1 MNSPE
6 LLAPAGN
13 LESFF
18 AALDNGADAVYVGY
32 GNLNARALAAN
43 FTLEDIARLNEY
55 AHRQGVKLYVAL
67 NAVVREEEIE
77 EIVNTLS
84 TLSQVEPDGLII
96 QDGAIARLCQL
107 HFPNLNLHGSTLMT
121 VHNSAGV
128 EQLHSMGFQRVVLA
142 RELTIE
148 ELARIAASTTLELE
162 IFVHGALCYS
172 YSGLCLA
179 SSFYGGRSS
188 VRGRC
193 VQPCR
198 RLYRSGRHQG
208 YFFSPNDLSAIDL
221 IPRLRQLRLAAFKI
235 EGRMKPSSY
244 VAAVVRAYRIVLDAA
259 PGDEIE
265 AIAKARRYLK
275 NAYGRKPT
283 QGFLTADQR
292 GEIITPHRSG
302 ASGRLAAKVE
312 WVRGNRMGLRLRCP
326 LTLGDRL
333 RLDSDEEVEKTA
345 FTIREMVVKGKH
357 PAVASTGTVVAV
369 PRIRDA
375 RRGDRVFKT
384 GSKSGK
390 NPSAAKLRRLLKE
403 KTSKPQVAR
412 SGPIMESTPPP
423 PQPQKL
429 KPDKQSTTLYL
440 RLSHLALLNGALESN
455 AHWIILQAT
464 KSNLNSLS
472 KGKMV
477 SSKRNR
483 LFWGLPAIIHQKD
496 LEFYREQVGKLQQ
509 MGHNRW
515 LVANWAHFRLFSQPP
530 DAIIADYTFNVLN
543 SHAAFLLNEMG
554 CQRVILSLENDQNNL
569 KKLAPAIQGLTP
581 LVTIFGWPSLFT
593 SLLGLKPREG
603 STIWGSKRNRLQH
616 DRQSGLTS
624 VRSDRPLCL
633 FEHLIELEKMG
644 VVDFVLDLRGQ
655 KFHGREFHGLLRG
668 LEEQRCPTDHS
679 TFNYLGKLM

>member
-1 MNSPE
+1 MNTPE

-13 LESFF
+13 IESFF
-18 AALDNGADAVYVGY
+18 AALENGADAVYVGY

-67 NAVVREEEIE
+67 NAAVREEEIE

-84 TLSQVEPDGLII
+84 GLSQVEPDGLII

-107 HFPNLNLHGSTLMT
+107 HFPNLNLHASTLMT

-148 ELARIAASTTLELE
+148 ELARIAAGTNSELE
-162 IFVHGALCYS
+162 VFVHGALCYS

-244 VAAVVRAYRIVLDAA
+244 VAGVVRAYRLVLDAA
-259 PGDEIE
+259 PGDETE
-265 AIAKARRYLK
+265 AIAKARRLLK
-275 NAYGRKPT
+275 DAYGRKPT
-283 QGFLTADQR
+283 QGFLMADQS

-312 WVRGNRMGLRLRCP
+312 WVRGNRMGLKLSCP
-326 LTLGDRL
+326 LALGDRL

-357 PAVASTGTVVAV
+357 PAVASSGTLVAV

-403 KTSKPQVAR
+403 KTSKPQVVG
-412 SGPIMESTPPP
+412 SGPVMETKTP
-423 PQPQKL
+423 PQPKKL
-429 KPDKQSTTLYL
+429 KSDKQPRTLYL
-440 RLSHLALLNGALESN
+440 RLSHLALLNTALESN
-455 AHWIILQAT
+455 ADWIILQAT

-477 SSKRNR
+477 STKRNR

-496 LEFYREQVGKLQQ
+496 LEFFREQVGKLQQ

-515 LVANWAHFRLFSQPP
+515 LVANWAHFRLFSRPP

-569 KKLAPAIQGLTP
+569 KELAPAIQGLTP
-581 LVTIFGWPSLFT
+581 LATVFGWPPLFT
-593 SLLGLKPREG
+593 SRLGLKPREG
-603 STIWGSKRNRLQH
+603 SAIWGSKRNRLQH

-644 VVDFVLDLRGQ
+644 VVDFVVDLRGQ
-655 KFHGREFHGLLRG
+655 KLQSRQFYDLLRG
-668 LEEQRCPTDHS
+668 LEEKRCPQAHS